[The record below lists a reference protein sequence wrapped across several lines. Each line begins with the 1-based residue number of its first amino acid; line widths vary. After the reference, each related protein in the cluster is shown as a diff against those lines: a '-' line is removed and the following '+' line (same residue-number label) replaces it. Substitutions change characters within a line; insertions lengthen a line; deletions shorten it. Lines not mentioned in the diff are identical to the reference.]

1 LNIER
6 IKIVRDH
13 DISENDNSLSYCLPL
28 NIERDGRF
36 VAEIFDETLAGLAD
50 EESETNCQ
58 QNEKRYFAF
67 LQPDP
72 VKLKSFSSLF

>member
-1 LNIER
+1 
-6 IKIVRDH
+6 
-13 DISENDNSLSYCLPL
+13 L

-36 VAEIFDETLAGLAD
+36 VAEIFDETLAGLTD